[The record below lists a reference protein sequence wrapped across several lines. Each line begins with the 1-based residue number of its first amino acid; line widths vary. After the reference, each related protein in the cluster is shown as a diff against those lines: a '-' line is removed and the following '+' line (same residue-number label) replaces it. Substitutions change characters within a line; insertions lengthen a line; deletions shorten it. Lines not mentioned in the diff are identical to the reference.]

1 MKKLF
6 AILLALAIAL
16 PCAALLA
23 PAAARADQVY
33 IIPDSDTRELTYAEL
48 WDYSY
53 DTLMFAFNEIL
64 ARHGYKFETGSR
76 CYNWFTQMPWYHPN
90 MNENSK
96 NHSTTYNAMSK
107 LERKNFD
114 LIKQVRR
121 DMKNQGTTNSHAPKK
136 MPTPP
141 SQRLQN
147 MQGFTAVT
155 LRAGQKFP
163 VMSAPYDYA
172 YRANNGKALVSSN
185 GAIYTMGWNNGWLLI
200 MYETNGGAARL
211 GYIDG
216 SRIRGKIPGEIGMLA
231 LANISCQTV
240 NTVTVTD
247 DPAWSGA
254 VITTLPAGTQV
265 TYLTSMYFSTGS
277 WDYIETTVNGQ
288 VARGCV
294 PSGSLDIDDL
304 NEFDTVDEMEQ
315 MDDEI
320 PGDG

>member
-1 MKKLF
+1 MKKLL
-6 AILLALAIAL
+6 AMLLALAITL

-33 IIPDSDTRELTYAEL
+33 IIPDSNTRELTYAEL

-76 CYNWFTQMPWYHPN
+76 CYNWFTQMPWYEPN
-90 MNENSK
+90 MEENSK
-96 NHSTTYNAMSK
+96 YHSPTYNAMSK

-121 DMKNQGTTNSHAPKK
+121 DMKAQGTTNANAPKK

-141 SQRLQN
+141 SQKLKN
-147 MQGFTAVT
+147 MQGFVPVK
-155 LRAGQKFP
+155 LMENQKFP
-163 VMSAPYDYA
+163 VMSAPSDYA
-172 YRANNGKALVSSN
+172 YRANKGKALVTTN
-185 GAIYTMGWNNGWLLI
+185 GEIYTMGWANGWLLI

-216 SRIRGKIPGEIGMLA
+216 SRIKGKIPAEIGMLA
-231 LANISCQTV
+231 FANIQSK
-240 NTVTVTD
+240 TVTAAVVTD
-247 DPAWSGA
+247 DPAWSGKA
-254 VITTLPAGTQV
+254 ITTLPAGTTV
-265 TYLTSMYFSTGS
+265 TYLTTMYFSTGS

-288 VARGCV
+288 IARGCV
-294 PSGSLDIDDL
+294 PSGTLDIDDA
-304 NEFDTVDEMEQ
+304 NELEAVDEMEQ
-315 MDDEI
+315 MDDDI

>member
-33 IIPDSDTRELTYAEL
+33 IIPDSNTRELTYAEL

-76 CYNWFTQMPWYHPN
+76 CYNWFTQMPWYKPN
-90 MNENSK
+90 MEENSK
-96 NHSTTYNAMSK
+96 YHTPTYKAMSK
-107 LERKNFD
+107 LENQNFD

-121 DMKNQGTTNSHAPKK
+121 DMKAQGTTNANAPKK

-141 SQRLQN
+141 ARQLQN
-147 MQGFTAVT
+147 MAGFTAVT
-155 LRAGQKFP
+155 LKAGQKFP
-163 VMSAPYDYA
+163 VMSAPNVGA
-172 YRANNGKALVSSN
+172 FRANNGKALVSTN
-185 GAIYTMGWNNGWLLI
+185 GAIYTMGWDSGWLLI
-200 MYETNGGAARL
+200 MYETKSGARL

-216 SRIRGKIPGEIGMLA
+216 SRIHGKIPADIGQLA
-231 LANISCQTV
+231 FANLSCKTV
-240 NTVTVTD
+240 ATAAVTD
-247 DPAWSGA
+247 DPAWSGS

-265 TYLTSMYFSTGS
+265 TYLSTMYFSSGT
-277 WDYIETTVNGQ
+277 WDYIETYINGQ
-288 VARGCV
+288 VTRGCV
-294 PSGSLDIDDL
+294 REGCLDIDDA
-304 NEFDTVDEMEQ
+304 NELDAVDEMEQ
-315 MDDEI
+315 MDEEI

>member
-1 MKKLF
+1 
-6 AILLALAIAL
+6 
-16 PCAALLA
+16 
-23 PAAARADQVY
+23 
-33 IIPDSDTRELTYAEL
+33 
-48 WDYSY
+48 
-53 DTLMFAFNEIL
+53 
-64 ARHGYKFETGSR
+64 
-76 CYNWFTQMPWYHPN
+76 
-90 MNENSK
+90 
-96 NHSTTYNAMSK
+96 MSK

-121 DMKNQGTTNSHAPKK
+121 DMKAQGTTNANAPKK

-141 SQRLQN
+141 SQKLQN

-172 YRANNGKALVSSN
+172 YRANNGKALVSTN

-216 SRIRGKIPGEIGMLA
+216 SRIKGKIPAEIGMLA
-231 LANISCQTV
+231 FANIQSK
-240 NTVTVTD
+240 TVTAAVVTD
-247 DPAWSGA
+247 DPAWSGKA
-254 VITTLPAGTQV
+254 ITTLPAGTTV
-265 TYLTSMYFSTGS
+265 TYLTTMYFSTGS

-288 VARGCV
+288 IARGCV
-294 PSGSLDIDDL
+294 PSGTLDIDDA
-304 NEFDTVDEMEQ
+304 NELDAVDEMEQ
-315 MDDEI
+315 MDDDI